1 MKRLCCP
8 WRIKYITSPKTDKC
22 IFCENV
28 KEKEDEKN
36 LILLRGNYCFIM
48 LNLYPYNNGHLMI
61 IPYSHKSNL
70 THLSQEEYDE
80 MMFLAQLSI
89 EALQEIMNP
98 HGFNLGMNIGTSAGA
113 GIADHIH
120 LHIVPRWEGDSNFM
134 LVLGDTKVIPEDL
147 SSTYKKLHPVIV
159 KIYEEKK
166 KF

>member
-1 MKRLCCP
+1 MKRLYCP
-8 WRIKYITSPKTDKC
+8 WRIKYITSPKSDKC
-22 IFCENV
+22 IFCEHITENN
-28 KEKEDEKN
+28 DEKN

-61 IPYSHKSNL
+61 IPYSHKANL
-70 THLSQEEYDE
+70 IDLSHEECIE
-80 MMFLAQLSI
+80 MMFLAQICI
-89 EALQEIMNP
+89 EALQKVMKP

-134 LVLGDTKVIPEDL
+134 LVFGETKIISEDL
-147 SSTYKKLHPVIV
+147 SSTYRKIHPVI
-159 KIYEEKK
+159 KNLYEEKK